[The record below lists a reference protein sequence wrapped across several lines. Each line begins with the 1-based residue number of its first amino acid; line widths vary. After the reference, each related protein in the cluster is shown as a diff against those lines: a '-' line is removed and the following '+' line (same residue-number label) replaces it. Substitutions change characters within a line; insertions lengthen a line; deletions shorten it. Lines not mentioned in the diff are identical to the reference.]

1 MMLMSCLFL
10 ITLISFVNAFHSSPC
25 NAGSCFGL
33 APNNAWPRTF
43 ARPVVPQQL
52 GSFEELD
59 TPDQERHVSVYDW
72 SGGNPIPFREM
83 WDFQK
88 VLVQRHLDG
97 LSVKSSS
104 DKHNDMGLDSIIML
118 QHEPVYTL
126 GTASDPDFIQQERV
140 DVVRMDRGG
149 EVTYHGPG
157 QLVVYPI
164 LDLRRYRQDIHW
176 YMRALEEAVLLALD
190 YAGVRGVRFRV
201 TS

>member
-1 MMLMSCLFL
+1 M
-10 ITLISFVNAFHSSPC
+10 
-25 NAGSCFGL
+25 
-33 APNNAWPRTF
+33 
-43 ARPVVPQQL
+43 PQQL

-59 TPDQERHVSVYDW
+59 TSERDVSIYDW

-88 VLVQRHLDG
+88 ELVQRHLDQ
-97 LSVKSSS
+97 LPLKSPSQ
-104 DKHNDMGLDSIIML
+104 DKNDMLDSIIML

-126 GTASDPDFIQQERV
+126 GTASDPNFIQQERV

-164 LDLRRYRQDIHW
+164 LDLRAYRKDIHW
-176 YMRALEEAVLLALD
+176 YMRALEEAVLLALE
-190 YAGVRGVRFRV
+190 YAGVSGVRIRV
-201 TS
+201 TVLLESYPVIEMEMSNNLPCPLNANRQLVKMT